1 MNTRKRIAL
10 GFASLVLASGGL
22 GGGVAV
28 AADDGEATAQQP
40 TSAAAC
46 TSWYDN
52 AGPGGAYRGHAK
64 CSGNVDVKVWVKC
77 SDGSTH
83 TSAWRFQYA
92 KAECPWGQRGRF
104 AEYDTRPSQS

>member
-10 GFASLVLASGGL
+10 GFASLALASGGL

-28 AADDGEATAQQP
+28 AADSGEAAAQQP
-40 TSAAAC
+40 TRAAAC
-46 TSWYDN
+46 ISWYDN

-64 CSGNVDVKVWVKC
+64 CSGNVDVRVWVKC

-104 AEYDTRPSQS
+104 ARYDTRPSQS